1 MADSLFRSR
10 VLSGEA
16 LLGCFLTWPVQGVP
30 EVLALANFDFV
41 VLDAEHGFFS
51 VESIESMVRA
61 CDGVGLPSIVRVP
74 SCPAAETGRSLDAGA
89 TGVLFPRAENAE
101 AARLGLETAKY
112 APRGKRGLAGVRA
125 NRYGTIPL
133 DEFVVS
139 ANASTLVAVQ
149 IETAGALRDVEAVAQ
164 LEGCDVL
171 YVGPNDLTFA
181 LGIPGKYMDARY
193 QQALARVADAAK
205 KAGKAAGIML
215 ARADQIPPLR
225 EMGFSFFTMS
235 DRVLILESARLWRGA
250 LPHGLASERLRADS
264 PKAES

>member
-1 MADSLFRSR
+1 MTSPSFRSR
-10 VLSGEA
+10 ILSGEP

-61 CDGVGLPSIVRVP
+61 CDGVELPSIVRVP

-89 TGVLFPRAENAE
+89 AGVLFPRAENAE
-101 AARLGLETAKY
+101 AARMGLETAKY
-112 APRGKRGLAGVRA
+112 APQGKRGLAGVRA
-125 NRYGTIPL
+125 NRYGTLPL
-133 DEFVVS
+133 DEFVVT
-139 ANASTLVAVQ
+139 ANASTIVVVQ
-149 IETAGALRDVEAVAQ
+149 IETAGALRDVDAVAQ

-181 LGIPGKYMDARY
+181 LGIAGRYTDPRY
-193 QQALARVADAAK
+193 QEALARVAGAAK

-215 ARADQIPPLR
+215 ARTDQIPPLR
-225 EMGFSFFTMS
+225 EMGFTFFTMS
-235 DRVLILESARLWRGA
+235 DRVLILDSAREWRGA
-250 LPHGLASERLRADS
+250 IPRRVRSELRT
-264 PKAES
+264 ER

>member
-1 MADSLFRSR
+1 MTSPSFRSR
-10 VLSGEA
+10 ILSGEP

-89 TGVLFPRAENAE
+89 AGVLFPRAESAE
-101 AARLGLETAKY
+101 AARMGLETAKY
-112 APRGKRGLAGVRA
+112 APQGKRGLAGVRA
-125 NRYGTIPL
+125 NRYGTLPL
-133 DEFVVS
+133 DEFVVT
-139 ANASTLVAVQ
+139 ANASTIVVVQ
-149 IETAGALRDVEAVAQ
+149 IETAGALRDVDAVAQ

-181 LGIPGKYMDARY
+181 LGIPGGYTDPMY
-193 QQALARVADAAK
+193 QEALARVAAAAK

-215 ARADQIPPLR
+215 ARTDQIPPLLD
-225 EMGFSFFTMS
+225 MGFTFFTMS
-235 DRVLILESARLWRGA
+235 DRVLIFDSARTWRAA
-250 LPHGLASERLRADS
+250 LATRVTADR
-264 PKAES
+264 